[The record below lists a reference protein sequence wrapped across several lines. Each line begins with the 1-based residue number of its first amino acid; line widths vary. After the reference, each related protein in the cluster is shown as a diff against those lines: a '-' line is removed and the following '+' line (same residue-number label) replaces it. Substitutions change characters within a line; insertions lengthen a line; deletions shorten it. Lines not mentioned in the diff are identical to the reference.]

1 MCRSADEVRCLQGA
15 QMLEAADGMDALEM
29 LSYRAEPAEL
39 SARAGALV
47 NKYYGEVRGRAG
59 RGQSSKHG

>member
-1 MCRSADEVRCLQGA
+1 
-15 QMLEAADGMDALEM
+15 MLEAADGMDALEM

-59 RGQSSKHG
+59 RGQSGKHS